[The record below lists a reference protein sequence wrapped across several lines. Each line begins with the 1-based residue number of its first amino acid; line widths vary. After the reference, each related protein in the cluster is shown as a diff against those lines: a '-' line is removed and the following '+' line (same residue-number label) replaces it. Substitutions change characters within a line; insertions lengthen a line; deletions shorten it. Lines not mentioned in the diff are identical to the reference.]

1 MFFFS
6 DETLFM
12 FKCIRFMEREFM
24 QMPFPCY
31 LLYSLLS
38 LLGQF
43 QELSDPI
50 QIVKVQNLK
59 IMFGL
64 GILNGGQS

>member
-1 MFFFS
+1 
-6 DETLFM
+6 
-12 FKCIRFMEREFM
+12 MEREFM
-24 QMPFPCY
+24 QMSFPCY

-50 QIVKVQNLK
+50 QIVKVQNGTKNVWPRYTQWGTELRS
-59 IMFGL
+59 
-64 GILNGGQS
+64 NRTC